1 MCESRTSCCDMSL
14 VFDEDQV
21 ALACSRVL
29 KVVVPDGLDIEVSDA
44 ARMPIEVFLFVDGD
58 V

>member
-1 MCESRTSCCDMSL
+1 MSL

-29 KVVVPDGLDIEVSDA
+29 KVVVPDGLDIEVSDT